1 MVAKKKPTHVI
12 EAMTPSSYS
21 KVRDPYIEK
30 LKKDIAEEETEA
42 QRQKRLYIEENLR
55 KQNDSLADE

>member
-1 MVAKKKPTHVI
+1 MVAKKKRTHVI
-12 EAMTPSSYS
+12 EAMTPSAYS

-55 KQNDSLADE
+55 KRDEGLAKE

>member
-1 MVAKKKPTHVI
+1 MVAKKKRTHVI
-12 EAMTPSSYS
+12 EAMTPSAYA

-55 KQNDSLADE
+55 KRDEGLAKE